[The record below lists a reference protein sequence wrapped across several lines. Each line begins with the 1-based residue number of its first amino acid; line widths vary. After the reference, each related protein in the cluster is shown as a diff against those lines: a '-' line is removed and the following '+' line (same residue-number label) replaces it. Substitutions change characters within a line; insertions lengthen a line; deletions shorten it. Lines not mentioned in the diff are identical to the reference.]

1 MIDARKLA
9 IYRRYGGDADAWA
22 RLGTADEKAALRDA
36 DWIAIRDLLQELA
49 LVAGGRAAPRYAR
62 AIDARLRA
70 STADAAVAAAL
81 EALAREPPPG

>member
-36 DWIAIRDLLQELA
+36 DWATIRNLLQELA

-62 AIDARLRA
+62 AITARLHA
-70 STADAAVAAAL
+70 LAADATVVAAL